1 MPGPHHQR
9 FLYWVFGSGEGWGWV
24 GGGVGGAKGGC
35 DLQACLDHITK
46 GFVQVLGGFTVQGLG
61 FRLHSHAWTTPQ
73 REL

>member
-1 MPGPHHQR
+1 
-9 FLYWVFGSGEGWGWV
+9 V

-73 REL
+73 RES